1 MNTGSLSSGKNV
13 QRNWSSHSRPL
24 VRVKTVNDGGPR
36 TCEQLHADHGVISYA
51 GHGWSVRRRWGLNS
65 YDGLLYYPQLTATML
80 WQAVGEELIWHV
92 WTAVR
97 NGILT
102 QYINKTYGD
111 GRNMT
116 QPKAMNGIMI
126 LVRERQQKRS
136 SRRREINGQRQIRE

>member
-1 MNTGSLSSGKNV
+1 
-13 QRNWSSHSRPL
+13 
-24 VRVKTVNDGGPR
+24 
-36 TCEQLHADHGVISYA
+36 
-51 GHGWSVRRRWGLNS
+51 
-65 YDGLLYYPQLTATML
+65 ML

-116 QPKAMNGIMI
+116 QPTAINDIVI
-126 LVRERQQKRS
+126 LVRE
-136 SRRREINGQRQIRE
+136 